1 MSDYSQL
8 LQQAIHSMVEVKE
21 ERDIDSLFAGVS
33 TTALLDTIQGLD
45 DFELIAFLVVQAE

>member
-1 MSDYSQL
+1 MSVYSQL
-8 LQQAIHSMVEVKE
+8 LQQAIHSMVEIKE